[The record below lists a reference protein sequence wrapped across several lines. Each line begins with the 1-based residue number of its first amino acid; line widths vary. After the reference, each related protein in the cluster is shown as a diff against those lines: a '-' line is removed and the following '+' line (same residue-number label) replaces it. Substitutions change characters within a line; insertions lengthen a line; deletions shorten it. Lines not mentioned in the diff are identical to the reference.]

1 MKIALKERS
10 KQITVRLSWKK
21 TDSENYNKNS
31 ENITWPRKAHQLLQG
46 KHEKEMCKPEKHIE
60 PENTN

>member
-31 ENITWPRKAHQLLQG
+31 ENIT
-46 KHEKEMCKPEKHIE
+46 
-60 PENTN
+60 